1 MTTVGRRLLLR
12 TSISFRSKRIVSV
25 SSPSCLRYHCLVQS
39 VQLPVVVTVIVA
51 LLILVTVAQVDGPMV
66 TVDPGP
72 VTVRV
77 VRAVVLHERVVSELS
92 RNMKREEMQS
102 YVEVTVAV
110 EPLVIVRVL
119 IDVMV

>member
-1 MTTVGRRLLLR
+1 
-12 TSISFRSKRIVSV
+12 
-25 SSPSCLRYHCLVQS
+25 LVQS